1 MMLSQQQGDNMDN
14 KRKKEIMNKLSK
26 IMVPVTLNFGKTLDD
41 QVGVMFLD
49 KDRISEELLSKA
61 RFEPGIKVLEFV
73 EKKDGTKV
81 IKKAELLELSIVF
94 DNKKRE

>member
-1 MMLSQQQGDNMDN
+1 MLSQQQGDNMDN